1 MMGWHPAIGPAQRGA
16 PSLSRRTTSLDDE
29 LDELDADGSDGRSDA
44 MGSASTK
51 KM

>member
-1 MMGWHPAIGPAQRGA
+1 MWGA
-16 PSLSRRTTSLDDE
+16 VLGTKHHTSLDDE